1 MKILSIDVGI
11 KNLAY
16 CILDVPNNTS
26 NYSIVAWDVI
36 NLCGTPPVCNQKI
49 KKGNCTRLAKFQKNN
64 IRCCK
69 SCAKKT
75 EFIIPTE
82 ELSKVTQTRT
92 KVGDL
97 KIIAQNYGLKPT
109 SFKKTDIQEV
119 IACFMKKNCLD
130 VIPKYSASEMS
141 LIDIG
146 VAIRNNLNDSSFLS
160 VDKVLIENQISP
172 IANRMKTIQGMI
184 AQFFIMQNIE
194 DVQFVSAANKLKPYI
209 KDKKTT
215 YKERKAL
222 GISTTR
228 EIINENADLNAWIEH
243 FSKHSKQD
251 DLADSF
257 LQGLWYINNG
267 V

>member
-16 CILDVPNNTS
+16 CILEIPNNKS
-26 NYSIVAWDVI
+26 NYSIIAWDVI

-49 KKGNCTRLAKFQKNN
+49 KKGNCTRLAKFHKKN

-75 EFIIPTE
+75 GLIIPTE
-82 ELSKVTQTRT
+82 DLLKVTQKRT
-92 KVGDL
+92 KLADL
-97 KIIAQNYGLKPT
+97 KIIADNYGLKLTT
-109 SFKKTDIQEV
+109 SKKTDVQET
-119 IACFMKKNCLD
+119 INSFMRQNCLD
-130 VIPKYSASEMS
+130 VVPKFSASEMS
-141 LIDIG
+141 LVDVGI
-146 VAIRNNLNDSSFLS
+146 AIRNNLNDPTFLS

-184 AQFFIMQNIE
+184 AQFFIMNNIE
-194 DVQFVSAANKLKPYI
+194 DIDFVSAANKLKPYI
-209 KDKKTT
+209 QNKKTT

-222 GISTTR
+222 GISTTHD
-228 EIINENADLNAWIEH
+228 IINKNAELNTWNEH
-243 FSKHSKQD
+243 FSKHTKQD

-257 LQGLWYINNG
+257 LQGLWYINDI
-267 V
+267 